1 MAAEKAVELINAQ
14 LYYCEKNEILLED
27 DRKVT
32 LFYED
37 VKDIY
42 QCFFDYEQRLLNLQ
56 KILSREIAITNKN
69 YGRQSNGVMLEDALI
84 DAINIIKNNNH
95 TTINERR

>member
-1 MAAEKAVELINAQ
+1 MPVNKAVELINAQ
-14 LYYCEKNEILLED
+14 LYYCEKNEVLLD
-27 DRKVT
+27 DRKIT
-32 LFYED
+32 LFYDD
-37 VKDIY
+37 VMDMY
-42 QCFFDYEQRLLNLQ
+42 QGYFDYEQRLLNLQ